1 MDRSEQIILTIALHF
16 VPGISH
22 ADKRRLICSDDS
34 LERVVGCR
42 EAMERAKREYEFIEK
57 NNISCLLIGDEDYP
71 SRLRECDDAPL
82 MLFFKGNTNL
92 NPAHSIAMVGTRHAT
107 DYGRTMCANF
117 LRDLREL
124 CPDVLVMSG
133 LAYGVDIHA
142 HRSAL
147 NNGLPTI
154 GVLAHGLDRIYP
166 GAHRAT
172 AVEMVKRGGLITEFF
187 SGTNPDKYNFVSR
200 NRIVAGMADATIVV
214 ESAAKGG
221 SLITADIASSYHRDC
236 FAFPGRI
243 GDEFSEG
250 CNKLIADNKAALLI
264 SAEEF
269 VKAMRWNDCTTARPK
284 AVQRTLFPDLS
295 PEEQRVAE
303 VLRSRDGL
311 QINTLVVETNIPIN
325 KMTTL
330 LFEMEMKGVVRV
342 LAGGMYKL
350 V

>member
-1 MDRSEQIILTIALHF
+1 
-16 VPGISH
+16 
-22 ADKRRLICSDDS
+22 
-34 LERVVGCR
+34 
-42 EAMERAKREYEFIEK
+42 
-57 NNISCLLIGDEDYP
+57 
-71 SRLRECDDAPL
+71 
-82 MLFFKGNTNL
+82 
-92 NPAHSIAMVGTRHAT
+92 
-107 DYGRTMCANF
+107 
-117 LRDLREL
+117 
-124 CPDVLVMSG
+124 
-133 LAYGVDIHA
+133 
-142 HRSAL
+142 
-147 NNGLPTI
+147 
-154 GVLAHGLDRIYP
+154 
-166 GAHRAT
+166 
-172 AVEMVKRGGLITEFF
+172 
-187 SGTNPDKYNFVSR
+187 
-200 NRIVAGMADATIVV
+200 MADATIVV

-221 SLITADIASSYHRDC
+221 SLITADIASSYQRDC
-236 FAFPGRI
+236 FAFPGRV

-269 VKAMRWNDCTTARPK
+269 VKAMGWKECTTTRPK